1 MTRQLTPLALLVV
14 TTVGLASTAGPT
26 ISTFAGTGMPGN
38 AGDGGPAALAQLRD
52 PFDVALDRAGNLY
65 FSDTS
70 NHSIRRI
77 DVRTGV
83 ISTIAGSGR
92 KGFSGDGGPATQ
104 ATMNEPYGLALDTDG
119 HLFIVDRLNAR
130 VRLVDG
136 KSGIIRTVAGTGQPG
151 YSGDGGPGD
160 KAQLR
165 EPNGVALDGKG
176 QLYITDVADQRVRVV
191 ALDTGIITTF
201 CGTGR
206 KEQTGDGGPYQQ
218 ASLLGPRAVAVGP
231 DGGVYI
237 CEREG
242 NSIRRVNRTTGM
254 IERYAGTG
262 TRGYTGD
269 GGPAVRATFNGPKEI
284 KIDAADNVWVVDTEN
299 HAIRRIDART
309 GVVTTVAGTGRA
321 GGTGDG
327 GPALQGM
334 LNRPHGV
341 AVAPDGTIYI
351 GDTLNHRIRKVQ

>member
-1 MTRQLTPLALLVV
+1 LALLIV
-14 TTVGLASTAGPT
+14 TTVGVASTAAPT
-26 ISTFAGTGMPGN
+26 ISTFAGTGTPGY
-38 AGDGGPAALAQLRD
+38 AGDGGSAAQAQLRD
-52 PFDVALDRAGNLY
+52 PFDVVLDQAGNLY

-70 NHSIRRI
+70 NHSVRRI
-77 DVRTGV
+77 DSHTGV
-83 ISTIAGSGR
+83 ISTVAGSGR
-92 KGFSGDGGPATQ
+92 KGDSGDGGPATQ
-104 ATMNEPYGLALDTDG
+104 ATMNEPYGLALNTDG
-119 HLFIVDRLNAR
+119 NLFIVDRLNYR

-136 KSGIIRTVAGTGQPG
+136 KTGVIRTVAGTGQAG
-151 YSGDGGPGD
+151 FSGDGGPGD

-176 QLYITDVADQRVRVV
+176 QLYITDVADQRVRVL
-191 ALDTGIITTF
+191 ALGTGVITTF

-218 ASLLGPRAVAVGP
+218 AGLLGPRAVAIGS
-231 DGGVYI
+231 DGSVYV

-242 NSIRRVNRTTGM
+242 NSIRRVNRSTGR
-254 IERYAGTG
+254 IDRYAGTG
-262 TRGYTGD
+262 ARGYTGD
-269 GGPAVRATFNGPKEI
+269 GGPALRATFNGPKEM
-284 KIDAADNVWVVDTEN
+284 KIDAAGNVWVVDTEN

-309 GVVTTVAGTGRA
+309 GMVTTVAGTGRA

-327 GPALQGM
+327 GPALHGM

-341 AVAPDGTIYI
+341 AVASDGTLYI